1 MHSTL
6 RIARLLLPLVAFF
19 LVGTAQAQAELS
31 LADLV
36 TRALQENYQIRIFRN
51 IERTSVNNNTIG
63 NAGMLPTVNLT
74 GQRRTA
80 VNNSRQQFFTGDSQ
94 AANNAK
100 STATSADLEVNW
112 IVFDGLAMFARR
124 DQLAQLELLSQG
136 DTRFFM
142 EQTVADLVTAYYQL
156 KQESQLLAAFRKTL
170 DVSQARLTF
179 AERAFEIGSSNMLDV
194 QLARVDCNTDSSLV
208 LNQQAQ
214 VQEITIAINRLINR
228 DLTAAL
234 IPTDSIVLQDDF
246 SLPELLASARLNN
259 TQLSQQQLQELV
271 AMSQVEINKGALFPT
286 VEVYGNYGFNRQAN
300 EVGFLQSSRTFG
312 PEYGIRVRFNLFSGY
327 QEKIAEQN
335 ARINVETTRL
345 QTQDLDQQVEQSLR
359 VAYLRW
365 QTSAQQARLE
375 RESVVAANE
384 ALAIARRQ
392 YELNAL
398 TNVEFRVIQLNAINA
413 ETRFLAAQYAAKVR
427 EVELLRVSGKLLE
440 GG

>member
-234 IPTDSIVLQDDF
+234 ITTDSIVLQDDF

-300 EVGFLQSSRTFG
+300 EVGFLQ
-312 PEYGIRVRFNLFSGY
+312 
-327 QEKIAEQN
+327 
-335 ARINVETTRL
+335 
-345 QTQDLDQQVEQSLR
+345 
-359 VAYLRW
+359 
-365 QTSAQQARLE
+365 
-375 RESVVAANE
+375 
-384 ALAIARRQ
+384 
-392 YELNAL
+392 
-398 TNVEFRVIQLNAINA
+398 
-413 ETRFLAAQYAAKVR
+413 
-427 EVELLRVSGKLLE
+427 
-440 GG
+440 